1 MDLTCP
7 KCHRHMEEG
16 YVLDRAHAA
25 VAQAV
30 WVAGPP
36 VRSFWTG
43 LKIDRTALK
52 PITTYRCTGCG
63 YLESYT
69 RVYA

>member
-1 MDLTCP
+1 MDKTCP
-7 KCHRHMEEG
+7 KCHRAMEEG

-25 VAQAV
+25 FAQAV
-30 WVAGPP
+30 WVPGPP
-36 VRSFWTG
+36 IRSFWYG
-43 LKIDRTALK
+43 LTFNRAALK
-52 PITTYRCTGCG
+52 PITTLRCTGCG